1 MKTYYNKNSIKSIQY
16 TEETRASI
24 QNYLTDHCIFWEN
37 QGKELSIF
45 RGRNDFINLKL
56 EDYLILSSNN
66 FLSRASKE
74 DFEKV
79 FISVDEIKKLEV

>member
-1 MKTYYNKNSIKSIQY
+1 MKTYYNQNGIKAIQY
-16 TEETRASI
+16 TEETRSKI

-45 RGRNDFINLKL
+45 RGCNDFINLKL
-56 EDYLILSSNN
+56 EDYLILSSNK

-79 FISVDEIKKLEV
+79 FLSVDEIKQIEV